1 MAVSQVDTAEKD
13 DHEFD
18 PIYIGIAKGLAII
31 VGLFVFCRVAMMVST
46 GGGALCGVIITLAIL
61 YAFAFSGMYHRS
73 VLIEKC
79 LNVKREDALFILVLS
94 MLLGIPY
101 PFLGLPLVVA
111 SSLIFTFRRDLCD
124 KID

>member
-1 MAVSQVDTAEKD
+1 MAIAEK
-13 DHEFD
+13 EFD
-18 PIYIGIAKGLAII
+18 PIYIGIAKALAII
-31 VGLFVFCRVAMMVST
+31 VGLFALCKVIAMLST
-46 GGGALCGVIITLAIL
+46 GVGAFCGVIIVLAIL
-61 YAFAFSGMYHRS
+61 YAFVFSGVYHRS

-79 LNVKREDALFILVLS
+79 LNVKRKHAFLVLVVS

-101 PFLGLPLVVA
+101 PFVGLPLVVA